1 MHFFF
6 VLIFFFSSGTM
17 SLLILRNVLLQR
29 SHVHS
34 SRTLK
39 TSYKISQPQY
49 HSYLSIWKQ
58 KTQPRFTT
66 SSSWAF
72 RTNMSPSRYKILLRQ
87 EQRQRQEETLTT
99 KSKTGQ
105 VKGFMKKY
113 GTVGVGVYL
122 GLSVIDL
129 TLTMALISYKGADKV
144 KNMEDWALRKI
155 KGWIGM
161 KHKSEEVE
169 KEEMEKV
176 QHEKASFTTL
186 FVIAYGVH
194 KTILLPVRLSLTAAI
209 TPLVARKLRELGWIR
224 KIVK

>member
-6 VLIFFFSSGTM
+6 VLFRSEIM
-17 SLLILRNVLLQR
+17 SLLLLRNVLLQR
-29 SHVHS
+29 PHVHS
-34 SRTLK
+34 LQTLE
-39 TSYKISQPQY
+39 TLYKISPLQY
-49 HSYLSIWKQ
+49 HSSLSIWKQ
-58 KTQPRFTT
+58 ETQLRCIT
-66 SSSWAF
+66 SSSWTF
-72 RTNMSPSRYKILLRQ
+72 RRNMSPSRYKALLRQ
-87 EQRQRQEETLTT
+87 EQRQRLQETAAS

-129 TLTMALISYKGADKV
+129 GLTMALISYKGADKV
-144 KNMEDWALRKI
+144 KHMEDWALRKV

-209 TPLVARKLRELGWIR
+209 TPLVARKLRELGWIK